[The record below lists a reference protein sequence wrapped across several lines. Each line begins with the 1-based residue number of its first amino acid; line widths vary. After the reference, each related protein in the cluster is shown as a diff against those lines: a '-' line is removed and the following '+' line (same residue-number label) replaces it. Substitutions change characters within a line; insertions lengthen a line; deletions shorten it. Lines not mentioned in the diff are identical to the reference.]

1 MNSSNFTPAERI
13 ESLKVAIAGGV
24 CAGVISLGILVVNR
38 ILVFGLD
45 AIALTLASGIATL
58 TLFVNAGIAGL
69 SGALFALVYRYAIRQ
84 DNNPQLNN
92 GVVLA
97 FTLVRG
103 LALVDAGSAISQNGW
118 PFLSACG
125 ESFLIFGVTA
135 LILNFAIQQQWLK
148 TFGGVSDGE

>member
-13 ESLKVAIAGGV
+13 ESLKVAITGGI

-45 AIALTLASGIATL
+45 AIALTLASGMATL

-84 DNNPQLNN
+84 DQNPRRSPCR
-92 GVVLA
+92 A
-97 FTLVRG
+97 R
-103 LALVDAGSAISQNGW
+103 AGW
-118 PFLSACG
+118 
-125 ESFLIFGVTA
+125 
-135 LILNFAIQQQWLK
+135 
-148 TFGGVSDGE
+148 

>member
-1 MNSSNFTPAERI
+1 MTSSRFTDAERL

-24 CAGVISLGILVVNR
+24 CAGAISLGILVVNR
-38 ILVFGLD
+38 IFVFGFEV
-45 AIALTLASGIATL
+45 IALTLASGMATL
-58 TLFVNAGIAGL
+58 TLLVNAGIAGL

-84 DNNPQLNN
+84 DKNPQLNM

-103 LALVDAGSAISQNGW
+103 LALVDAGSAIAQNGW

-125 ESFLIFGVTA
+125 ESLVIFGLTA
-135 LILNFAIQQQWLK
+135 LVLNFALQQQWLK
-148 TFGGVSDGE
+148 TFGD